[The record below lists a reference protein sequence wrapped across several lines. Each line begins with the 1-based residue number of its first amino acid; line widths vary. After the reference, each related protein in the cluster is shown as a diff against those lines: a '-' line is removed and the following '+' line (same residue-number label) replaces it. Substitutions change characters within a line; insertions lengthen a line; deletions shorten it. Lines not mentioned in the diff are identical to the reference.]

1 MENRKGS
8 GIFLGVVSV
17 ATLVVAIIGA
27 TFAYFSAS
35 VSSNEGAIG
44 ATAYEFDV
52 KVTEIK
58 MIQPGNVDNLG
69 GIIPMN
75 VNTQV
80 SGKGMLLYALNDE
93 EKKCV
98 DSNNYQVCAL
108 YEATLSNGGS
118 QEVTLNLTVK
128 TDTNVAGSGGEA
140 FSDLTFQALTKN
152 TENTETIGT
161 YSLNGTAK
169 TLKTTP
175 GESVDIENVSINV
188 PAKTTDY
195 KHYFV
200 VYLNEPRNEADND
213 EKDQS
218 KQMGAKYTGSLVYT
232 TSQGGNRLT
241 GTFRVGA

>member
-80 SGKGMLLYALNDE
+80 SGKGMLLYALNDATN
-93 EKKCV
+93 KCV

-118 QEVTLNLTVK
+118 KAVTLNLTVK
-128 TDTNVAGSGGEA
+128 TDTNVAGSGGEV
-140 FSDLTFQALTKN
+140 FSDLTFQALT
-152 TENTETIGT
+152 ENTGT
-161 YSLNGTAK
+161 YSLNGAAK
-169 TLKTTP
+169 TLMTKA
-175 GESVDIENVSINV
+175 GQSVDIENVSINV

-200 VYLNEPRNEADND
+200 VYLNEPRNEENTD

-232 TSQGGNRLT
+232 TSQGGNTLT
-241 GTFRVGA
+241 GTFNVGA

>member
-35 VSSNEGAIG
+35 ASSNEGAIG
-44 ATAYEFDV
+44 ATAYEFNV
-52 KVTEIK
+52 KVTNIK
-58 MIQPGNVDNLG
+58 MIQPENVDKLG

-80 SGKGMLLYALNDE
+80 SGKGMLLYALNDAT
-93 EKKCV
+93 KKCV

-118 QEVTLNLTVK
+118 QAVTLNLAVM
-128 TDTNVAGSGGEA
+128 TDTNEAGSGGEA
-140 FSDLTFQALTKN
+140 FSDLTFQALT
-152 TENTETIGT
+152 ENTGT
-161 YSLNGTAK
+161 YSLNGAAQTLMTTA
-169 TLKTTP
+169 
-175 GESVDIENVSINV
+175 GQSVNIENVSITI

-200 VYLNEPRNEADND
+200 VYLNEPRNEENTA

-218 KQMGAKYTGSLVYT
+218 KQMGAKYTGSLIYT

-241 GTFRVGA
+241 GTFNVGV

>member
-35 VSSNEGAIG
+35 VSSNEGAIS

-58 MIQPGNVDNLG
+58 MIQPGNADNLG

-80 SGKGMLLYALNDE
+80 SGKGMLLYALNDATN
-93 EKKCV
+93 KCV

-118 QEVTLNLTVK
+118 KAVTLNLAVK
-128 TDTNVAGSGGEA
+128 TDTNEAGSGGEA
-140 FSDLTFQALTKN
+140 FSDLTFQALN
-152 TENTETIGT
+152 ENTGT
-161 YSLNGTAK
+161 YSLNGAAK
-169 TLKTTP
+169 TLMTKT
-175 GESVDIENVSINV
+175 GESVDIENVSVTV

-200 VYLNEPRNEADND
+200 VYLNEPRNEEDTA

-241 GTFRVGA
+241 GTFNVGA

>member
-1 MENRKGS
+1 MENKKGS

-35 VSSNEGAIG
+35 VSSNERAIG

-52 KVTEIK
+52 KVTNIK
-58 MIQPGNVDNLG
+58 MIQPENVDSLG

-80 SGKGMLLYALNDE
+80 SGKGMLLYALNDAT
-93 EKKCV
+93 KKCV
-98 DSNNYQVCAL
+98 DTNNYQVCAL

-118 QEVTLNLTVK
+118 KAVTLNLAVK
-128 TDTNVAGSGGEA
+128 TDTNEAGSGGEV
-140 FSDLTFQALTKN
+140 FSDLTFQALT
-152 TENTETIGT
+152 ENTGT
-161 YSLNGTAK
+161 YSLDGAAE
-169 TLKTTP
+169 TLMKVA
-175 GESVDIENVSINV
+175 GQSVDIKNVSVTV

-200 VYLNEPRNEADND
+200 VYLNEPRNEENTA

-241 GTFRVGA
+241 GTFNVGA

>member
-35 VSSNEGAIG
+35 VSSNEGAIS

-80 SGKGMLLYALNDE
+80 DGKGMLLYALNDAAQ
-93 EKKCV
+93 KCV

-118 QEVTLNLTVK
+118 QAVTLNLTVK
-128 TDTNVAGSGGEA
+128 TNTNEAGSGGEA
-140 FSDLTFQALTKN
+140 FSDLTFQALT
-152 TENTETIGT
+152 ENTGT

-169 TLKTTP
+169 TLKTAP
-175 GESVDIENVSINV
+175 GESVDIENVSITI
-188 PAKTTDY
+188 PEKTPEY

-200 VYLNEPRNEADND
+200 VYLNEPRNEEDTA

-218 KQMGAKYTGSLVYT
+218 KQMGAKYTGSLIYT

-241 GTFRVGA
+241 GTFNVGA

>member
-1 MENRKGS
+1 MENKKGS

-52 KVTEIK
+52 KVTNIK
-58 MIQPGNVDNLG
+58 MIQPGDVNSLG

-80 SGKGMLLYALNDE
+80 SGKGMLLYALNDATQ
-93 EKKCV
+93 KCV
-98 DSNNYQVCAL
+98 DTNNYQVCAL

-118 QEVTLNLTVK
+118 QDVTLNLAVM
-128 TDTNVAGSGGEA
+128 TDTNEAGSGGEA
-140 FSDLTFQALTKN
+140 FSDLTFQALT
-152 TENTETIGT
+152 ENTGT

-169 TLKTTP
+169 TLKTAP
-175 GESVDIENVSINV
+175 GESVDIENVSITI
-188 PAKTTDY
+188 PEKTPEY

-200 VYLNEPRNEADND
+200 VYLNEPRNNEDTG

-241 GTFRVGA
+241 GTFNVGV

>member
-1 MENRKGS
+1 MENKKGS

-35 VSSNEGAIG
+35 ASSNEGAIG
-44 ATAYEFDV
+44 ATAYEFNV
-52 KVTEIK
+52 KVTNIK

-80 SGKGMLLYALNDE
+80 SGKGMLLYALNDAAQ
-93 EKKCV
+93 KCV

-118 QEVTLNLTVK
+118 KAVTLNLAVK
-128 TDTNVAGSGGEA
+128 TDTNEAGSGGEA
-140 FSDLTFQALTKN
+140 FSDLTFQALN
-152 TENTETIGT
+152 GT
-161 YSLNGTAK
+161 TDAYTLNGDAK
-169 TLKTTP
+169 TLMTTA
-175 GESVDIENVSINV
+175 GQSVDITGVTVNIPE
-188 PAKTTDY
+188 KTTDY

-200 VYLNEPRNEADND
+200 VYLNEPRNEENTD

-232 TSQGGNRLT
+232 TSQGGNTLT
-241 GTFRVGA
+241 GTFKVGP

>member
-1 MENRKGS
+1 MENKKGS

-35 VSSNEGAIG
+35 ASSEKEAIG
-44 ATAYEFDV
+44 ATAYEFNV
-52 KVTEIK
+52 KVTNIK

-80 SGKGMLLYALNDE
+80 SGKGMLLYALNDAT
-93 EKKCV
+93 KKCV
-98 DSNNYQVCAL
+98 DTNNYQVCAL

-118 QEVTLNLTVK
+118 KDVTLNLAVK
-128 TDTNVAGSGGEA
+128 TDTNEAGSGGEV
-140 FSDLTFQALTKN
+140 FSDLTFQALT
-152 TENTETIGT
+152 ENTGT
-161 YSLNGTAK
+161 YSLDGAAE
-169 TLKTTP
+169 TLMKVA
-175 GESVDIENVSINV
+175 GQSVDIKNVSVTV

-200 VYLNEPRNEADND
+200 VYLNEPRNEENTA

-218 KQMGAKYTGSLVYT
+218 KQMGAKYTGSLIYT

-241 GTFRVGA
+241 GTFNVGV

>member
-1 MENRKGS
+1 MENKKGS

-35 VSSNEGAIG
+35 VSSNEEAIG

-52 KVTEIK
+52 KVTNIK
-58 MIQPGNVDNLG
+58 MIQPENVDSLG

-80 SGKGMLLYALNDE
+80 SGKGMLLYALNDATN
-93 EKKCV
+93 KCV

-118 QEVTLNLTVK
+118 KAVTLNLAVK
-128 TDTNVAGSGGEA
+128 TDTNEAGSGGEA
-140 FSDLTFQALTKN
+140 FSDLTFQALT
-152 TENTETIGT
+152 ENTGT
-161 YSLNGTAK
+161 YSLDGAAQ
-169 TLKTTP
+169 TLMKVA
-175 GESVDIENVSINV
+175 GQSVDIENVSVTV

-200 VYLNEPRNEADND
+200 VYLNEPRNNEDTD

-241 GTFRVGA
+241 GTFNVGV

>member
-80 SGKGMLLYALNDE
+80 SGKGMLLYALNDAT
-93 EKKCV
+93 KKCV
-98 DSNNYQVCAL
+98 DTNDYQVCAL

-118 QEVTLNLTVK
+118 QDVTLNLTVK

-140 FSDLTFQALTKN
+140 FSDLTFQALT
-152 TENTETIGT
+152 ENTGT

-169 TLKTTP
+169 TLKTAP
-175 GESVDIENVSINV
+175 GESVDIENVSITI

-200 VYLNEPRNEADND
+200 VYLNEPRNNEDTA

-241 GTFRVGA
+241 GTFNVGA

>member
-1 MENRKGS
+1 MENKKGS

-35 VSSNEGAIG
+35 ASSNEGAIG
-44 ATAYEFDV
+44 ATAYEFNV
-52 KVTEIK
+52 KVTNIK

-80 SGKGMLLYALNDE
+80 SGKGMLLYALNDAAQ
-93 EKKCV
+93 KCV

-118 QEVTLNLTVK
+118 KAVTLNLAVK
-128 TDTNVAGSGGEA
+128 TDTNEAGSGGEA
-140 FSDLTFQALTKN
+140 FSDLTFQALN
-152 TENTETIGT
+152 GT
-161 YSLNGTAK
+161 TDAYTLNGDAK
-169 TLKTTP
+169 TLMTTA
-175 GESVDIENVSINV
+175 GQSVDITGVTVNI

-200 VYLNEPRNEADND
+200 VYLNEPRNNEDTGG
-213 EKDQS
+213 KDQS

-232 TSQGGNRLT
+232 TSQGGNTLT
-241 GTFRVGA
+241 GTFNVGA

>member
-1 MENRKGS
+1 MENKKGS

-52 KVTEIK
+52 KVTNIK
-58 MIQPGNVDNLG
+58 MIQPENVDSLG

-80 SGKGMLLYALNDE
+80 SGKGMLLYALNDATN
-93 EKKCV
+93 KCV

-118 QEVTLNLTVK
+118 KDVTLNLAVK
-128 TDTNVAGSGGEA
+128 TDTNEAGSGGEV
-140 FSDLTFQALTKN
+140 FSDLTFQALT
-152 TENTETIGT
+152 ENTGT
-161 YSLNGTAK
+161 YSLDGAAE
-169 TLKTTP
+169 TLMKVA
-175 GESVDIENVSINV
+175 GQSVDIKNVSVTV

-200 VYLNEPRNEADND
+200 VYLNEPRNNEDTDA
-213 EKDQS
+213 KDQS
-218 KQMGAKYTGSLVYT
+218 KQMGAKYTGSLIYT

-241 GTFRVGA
+241 GTFNVGA

>member
-52 KVTEIK
+52 KVTNIK
-58 MIQPGNVDNLG
+58 MIQPENVDSLG

-80 SGKGMLLYALNDE
+80 SGKGMLLYALNDAAQ
-93 EKKCV
+93 KCV

-118 QEVTLNLTVK
+118 KAVTLNLAVK
-128 TDTNVAGSGGEA
+128 TDTNEAGSGGEV
-140 FSDLTFQALTKN
+140 FSDLTFQALT
-152 TENTETIGT
+152 ENTGT
-161 YSLNGTAK
+161 YSLNGAAE
-169 TLKTTP
+169 TLMKVA
-175 GESVDIENVSINV
+175 GQSVDIKNVSVTV
-188 PAKTTDY
+188 PAKTPDY

-200 VYLNEPRNEADND
+200 VYLNEPRNNEDTD

-218 KQMGAKYTGSLVYT
+218 KQMGAKYTGSLIYT

-241 GTFRVGA
+241 GTFNVGA

>member
-35 VSSNEGAIG
+35 VSSNEGTIG

-58 MIQPGNVDNLG
+58 MIQPGNLDNLG

-80 SGKGMLLYALNDE
+80 SGKGMLLYALNDATN
-93 EKKCV
+93 KCV

-118 QEVTLNLTVK
+118 KAVTLNLAVK
-128 TDTNVAGSGGEA
+128 TDTNEAGSGGEV
-140 FSDLTFQALTKN
+140 FSDLTFQALA
-152 TENTETIGT
+152 ENTGT

-175 GESVDIENVSINV
+175 GESVDIENVSITV

-200 VYLNEPRNEADND
+200 VYLNEPRNNEDTD

-218 KQMGAKYTGSLVYT
+218 KQMGAKYTGSLIYT

-241 GTFRVGA
+241 GTFNVGV

>member
-35 VSSNEGAIG
+35 VSSNEGAIS

-58 MIQPGNVDNLG
+58 MIQPGSVDNLG

-80 SGKGMLLYALNDE
+80 SGKGMLLYALNDATN
-93 EKKCV
+93 KCV
-98 DSNNYQVCAL
+98 DTNNYQVCAL

-118 QEVTLNLTVK
+118 KAVTLNLAVK
-128 TDTNVAGSGGEA
+128 TDTNEAGSGGEA
-140 FSDLTFQALTKN
+140 FSDLTFQALN
-152 TENTETIGT
+152 ENTGT
-161 YSLNGTAK
+161 YSLNGAAK
-169 TLKTTP
+169 TLMTKA
-175 GESVDIENVSINV
+175 GESVDIENVSVTI

-200 VYLNEPRNEADND
+200 VYLNEPRNNEDTD

-241 GTFRVGA
+241 GTFNVGA

>member
-1 MENRKGS
+1 MENKKGS

-35 VSSNEGAIG
+35 VSSNEGTIG

-52 KVTEIK
+52 KVTNIK
-58 MIQPGNVDNLG
+58 MIQPENVDSLG

-80 SGKGMLLYALNDE
+80 SGKGMLLYALNDAT
-93 EKKCV
+93 KKCV
-98 DSNNYQVCAL
+98 DTNNYQVCAL

-118 QEVTLNLTVK
+118 KDVTLNLAVK
-128 TDTNVAGSGGEA
+128 TDTNEAGSGGEA
-140 FSDLTFQALTKN
+140 FSDLTFQALT
-152 TENTETIGT
+152 ENTGT
-161 YSLNGTAK
+161 YSLNGAAQ
-169 TLKTTP
+169 TLMTKA
-175 GESVDIENVSINV
+175 GQSVDIENVSVTV

-200 VYLNEPRNEADND
+200 VYLNEPRNEGDTD

-241 GTFRVGA
+241 GTFNVGA

>member
-35 VSSNEGAIG
+35 ASSEEGAIG
-44 ATAYEFDV
+44 ATAYEFNV

-58 MIQPGNVDNLG
+58 MIQPGNVDDLG

-80 SGKGMLLYALNDE
+80 SGKGMLLYALNDAAQ
-93 EKKCV
+93 KCV

-118 QEVTLNLTVK
+118 QDVTLKLAVK
-128 TDTNVAGSGGEA
+128 TDTNEAGSGGEV

-161 YSLNGTAK
+161 YSLNGAAK
-169 TLKTTP
+169 TLMKVA
-175 GESVDIENVSINV
+175 GQSVDIENVSITI
-188 PAKTTDY
+188 PAGVVDY

-200 VYLNEPRNEADND
+200 VYLNEPRNEEDTA

-218 KQMGAKYTGSLVYT
+218 KQMGAKYTGSLIYT

-241 GTFRVGA
+241 GTFNVGV

>member
-1 MENRKGS
+1 MENKKGS

-52 KVTEIK
+52 KVTNIK
-58 MIQPGNVDNLG
+58 MIQPENVNSLG

-80 SGKGMLLYALNDE
+80 SGKGMLLYALNDATH
-93 EKKCV
+93 KCV

-118 QEVTLNLTVK
+118 KDVTLNLAVK
-128 TDTNVAGSGGEA
+128 TDTNEAGSGGEA
-140 FSDLTFQALTKN
+140 FSDLTFQALT
-152 TENTETIGT
+152 ENTGT

-169 TLKTTP
+169 TLMTTA
-175 GESVDIENVSINV
+175 GQSVDIENVSVTI

-200 VYLNEPRNEADND
+200 VYLNEPRNNEDTD

-241 GTFRVGA
+241 GTFRVGV

>member
-1 MENRKGS
+1 MNENKKGS
-8 GIFLGVVSV
+8 TLYVALGV

-52 KVTEIK
+52 QITDIK
-58 MIQPGNVDNLG
+58 MIQPENVNSLG

-80 SGKGMLLYALNDE
+80 DGKGMLLYALNDAAQ
-93 EKKCV
+93 KCV

-118 QEVTLNLTVK
+118 QDVTLNLAVK
-128 TDTNVAGSGGEA
+128 TDTNEAGSGGEA
-140 FSDLTFQALTKN
+140 FSDLTFQALT
-152 TENTETIGT
+152 ETTGT
-161 YSLNGTAK
+161 YSLNGAAK
-169 TLKTTP
+169 TLMATA
-175 GESVDIENVSINV
+175 GQSVDIENVSVTI
-188 PAKTTDY
+188 PAEATAY

-200 VYLNEPRNEADND
+200 VYLNEPRNIEDTD

-241 GTFRVGA
+241 GTFNVGA

>member
-1 MENRKGS
+1 MENKKGS

-35 VSSNEGAIG
+35 VSSNERAIG

-52 KVTEIK
+52 KVTNIK
-58 MIQPGNVDNLG
+58 MIQPENVDSLG

-80 SGKGMLLYALNDE
+80 SGKGMLLYALNDAT
-93 EKKCV
+93 KKCV
-98 DSNNYQVCAL
+98 DTNNYQVCAL

-118 QEVTLNLTVK
+118 KAVTLNLAVK
-128 TDTNVAGSGGEA
+128 TDTNEAGSGGEV
-140 FSDLTFQALTKN
+140 FSDLTFQALT
-152 TENTETIGT
+152 ENTGT
-161 YSLNGTAK
+161 YSLDGAAE
-169 TLKTTP
+169 TLMKVA
-175 GESVDIENVSINV
+175 GQSVDIKNVSVTV
-188 PAKTTDY
+188 PAETTDY

-200 VYLNEPRNEADND
+200 VYLNEPRNEENTA

-241 GTFRVGA
+241 GTFNVGA

>member
-35 VSSNEGAIG
+35 ASSEEGAIG
-44 ATAYEFDV
+44 ATAYEFNV
-52 KVTEIK
+52 KVTNIK

-80 SGKGMLLYALNDE
+80 SGKGMLLYALNDATN
-93 EKKCV
+93 KCV

-118 QEVTLNLTVK
+118 KAVTLNLAVK
-128 TDTNVAGSGGEA
+128 TDTNEAGSGGEA
-140 FSDLTFQALTKN
+140 FSDLTFQALT
-152 TENTETIGT
+152 ENTGT

-169 TLKTTP
+169 TLKTAP

-188 PAKTTDY
+188 PAKTPEY

-200 VYLNEPRNEADND
+200 VYLNEPRNNEDTDA
-213 EKDQS
+213 KDQS

-241 GTFRVGA
+241 GTFNVGA

>member
-35 VSSNEGAIG
+35 VSSNEGTIG

-52 KVTEIK
+52 KVTNIK
-58 MIQPGNVDNLG
+58 MIQPENVDKLG

-80 SGKGMLLYALNDE
+80 SGKGMLLYALNDATN
-93 EKKCV
+93 KCV

-118 QEVTLNLTVK
+118 KAVTLNLAVK
-128 TDTNVAGSGGEA
+128 TDTNEAGSGGEA
-140 FSDLTFQALTKN
+140 FSDLTFQALN
-152 TENTETIGT
+152 ENTGT
-161 YSLNGTAK
+161 YSLNGAAK
-169 TLKTTP
+169 TLMTKT
-175 GESVDIENVSINV
+175 GESVDITGVTVNI

-200 VYLNEPRNEADND
+200 VYLNEPRNNDDTD

-218 KQMGAKYTGSLVYT
+218 KQMGAKYTGSLIYT

-241 GTFRVGA
+241 GTFNVGA

>member
-1 MENRKGS
+1 MENKKGS

-35 VSSNEGAIG
+35 ASSEKGAIG

-80 SGKGMLLYALNDE
+80 SGKGMLLYALNDAAQ
-93 EKKCV
+93 KCV

-118 QEVTLNLTVK
+118 KAVTLNLAVK
-128 TDTNVAGSGGEA
+128 TDTNEAGSGGEA
-140 FSDLTFQALTKN
+140 FSDLTFQALT
-152 TENTETIGT
+152 ENTGT
-161 YSLNGTAK
+161 YSLNGAAK
-169 TLKTTP
+169 TLMTKA
-175 GESVDIENVSINV
+175 GQSVDIENVSVTI
-188 PAKTTDY
+188 PAETPEY

-200 VYLNEPRNEADND
+200 VYLNEPRNNDDTD

>member
-35 VSSNEGAIG
+35 ASSEEGAIG
-44 ATAYEFDV
+44 ATAYEFNV
-52 KVTEIK
+52 KVTNIK

-80 SGKGMLLYALNDE
+80 SGKGMLLYALNDATN
-93 EKKCV
+93 KCV

-118 QEVTLNLTVK
+118 KAVTLNLAVK
-128 TDTNVAGSGGEA
+128 TDTNEAGSGGEA
-140 FSDLTFQALTKN
+140 FSDLTFQALT
-152 TENTETIGT
+152 ENTGT

-169 TLKTTP
+169 TLKTAP
-175 GESVDIENVSINV
+175 GESVDIENVSVTI

-200 VYLNEPRNEADND
+200 VYLNEPRNNEDTD

-241 GTFRVGA
+241 GTFRVGV

>member
-35 VSSNEGAIG
+35 VSSNERAIG

-80 SGKGMLLYALNDE
+80 SGKGMLLYALNDATN
-93 EKKCV
+93 KCV

-118 QEVTLNLTVK
+118 QDVTLNLAVM
-128 TDTNVAGSGGEA
+128 TDTNEAGSGGEA
-140 FSDLTFQALTKN
+140 FSDLTFQALT
-152 TENTETIGT
+152 ENTGT
-161 YSLNGTAK
+161 YSLNGAAQTLMTTA
-169 TLKTTP
+169 
-175 GESVDIENVSINV
+175 GQSVNIENVSITI

-200 VYLNEPRNEADND
+200 VYLNEPRNNEDTD

-241 GTFRVGA
+241 GTFNVGA

>member
-1 MENRKGS
+1 MENKKGS

-52 KVTEIK
+52 KVTNIK

-80 SGKGMLLYALNDE
+80 SGKGMLLYALNDATQ
-93 EKKCV
+93 KCV

-118 QEVTLNLTVK
+118 QDVTLNLAVM
-128 TDTNVAGSGGEA
+128 TDTNEAGSGGEA
-140 FSDLTFQALTKN
+140 FSDLTFQALT
-152 TENTETIGT
+152 ENTGT
-161 YSLNGTAK
+161 YSLDGAAE
-169 TLKTTP
+169 TLMKVA
-175 GESVDIENVSINV
+175 GQSVDIKNVSVTV

-200 VYLNEPRNEADND
+200 VYLNEPRNEEDTA

-218 KQMGAKYTGSLVYT
+218 KQMGAKYTGSLIYT

-241 GTFRVGA
+241 GTFNVGA

>member
-52 KVTEIK
+52 KVTNIK
-58 MIQPGNVDNLG
+58 MIQPENVNSLG

-80 SGKGMLLYALNDE
+80 SGKGMLLYALNDAAQ
-93 EKKCV
+93 KCV
-98 DSNNYQVCAL
+98 DSNKYQVCAL

-118 QEVTLNLTVK
+118 KAVTLNLAVK
-128 TDTNVAGSGGEA
+128 TDTNEAGSGGEV
-140 FSDLTFQALTKN
+140 FSDLTFQALT
-152 TENTETIGT
+152 ENTGT
-161 YSLNGTAK
+161 YSLDGAAE
-169 TLKTTP
+169 TLMKVA
-175 GESVDIENVSINV
+175 GQSVDIKNVSVTV
-188 PAKTTDY
+188 PAKTPDY

-200 VYLNEPRNEADND
+200 VYLNEPRNNEDTD

-218 KQMGAKYTGSLVYT
+218 KQMGAKYTGSLIYT

-241 GTFRVGA
+241 GTFNVGA

>member
-1 MENRKGS
+1 MENKKGS

-52 KVTEIK
+52 KVTNIK
-58 MIQPGNVDNLG
+58 MIQPENVDSLG

-80 SGKGMLLYALNDE
+80 SGKGMLLYALNDAT
-93 EKKCV
+93 KKCV
-98 DSNNYQVCAL
+98 DTNNYQVCAL

-118 QEVTLNLTVK
+118 KDVTLNLAVK
-128 TDTNVAGSGGEA
+128 TDTNEAGSGGEV
-140 FSDLTFQALTKN
+140 FSDLTFQALT
-152 TENTETIGT
+152 ENTGT
-161 YSLNGTAK
+161 YSLDGAAE
-169 TLKTTP
+169 TLMKVA
-175 GESVDIENVSINV
+175 GQSVDIKNVSVTV

-200 VYLNEPRNEADND
+200 VYLNEPRNNEDTD

-241 GTFRVGA
+241 GTFNVGA

>member
-1 MENRKGS
+1 MENKKGS

-35 VSSNEGAIG
+35 VSSEKGAIG
-44 ATAYEFDV
+44 ATAYEFNV
-52 KVTEIK
+52 KVTNIK
-58 MIQPGNVDNLG
+58 MIQPENVDNLG

-80 SGKGMLLYALNDE
+80 SGKGMLLYALNDAAQ
-93 EKKCV
+93 KCV

-118 QEVTLNLTVK
+118 QDVTLNLAVM
-128 TDTNVAGSGGEA
+128 TDTNEAGSGGEA
-140 FSDLTFQALTKN
+140 FSDLTFQALT
-152 TENTETIGT
+152 ENTGT
-161 YSLNGTAK
+161 YSLNGAAE
-169 TLKTTP
+169 TLMKVA
-175 GESVDIENVSINV
+175 GQSVDIKNVSVTV
-188 PAKTTDY
+188 PAKTPDY

-200 VYLNEPRNEADND
+200 VYLNEPRNNEDTD

-218 KQMGAKYTGSLVYT
+218 KQMGAKYTGSLIYT

-241 GTFRVGA
+241 GTFNVGA

>member
-80 SGKGMLLYALNDE
+80 SGKGMLLYALNDAT
-93 EKKCV
+93 KKCV
-98 DSNNYQVCAL
+98 DTNDYQVCAL

-118 QEVTLNLTVK
+118 QDVTLNLAVM
-128 TDTNVAGSGGEA
+128 TDTNEAGSGGEA
-140 FSDLTFQALTKN
+140 FSDLTFQALT
-152 TENTETIGT
+152 ENTGT
-161 YSLNGTAK
+161 YSLNGAAE
-169 TLKTTP
+169 TLMKVA
-175 GESVDIENVSINV
+175 GQSVDIKNVSVTV

-200 VYLNEPRNEADND
+200 VYLNEPRNNEDTD

-241 GTFRVGA
+241 GTFNVGA

>member
-1 MENRKGS
+1 MENKKGS

-35 VSSNEGAIG
+35 ASSEEGAIG
-44 ATAYEFDV
+44 ATAYEFNV
-52 KVTEIK
+52 KVTNIK

-80 SGKGMLLYALNDE
+80 SGKGMLLYALNDATN
-93 EKKCV
+93 KCV

-118 QEVTLNLTVK
+118 KAVTLNLAVK
-128 TDTNVAGSGGEA
+128 TDTNEAGSGGEA
-140 FSDLTFQALTKN
+140 FSDLTFQALT
-152 TENTETIGT
+152 ENTGT
-161 YSLNGTAK
+161 YSLNGAAQTLMTTA
-169 TLKTTP
+169 
-175 GESVDIENVSINV
+175 GQSVNIENVSITI

-200 VYLNEPRNEADND
+200 VYLNEPRNEENTD

-218 KQMGAKYTGSLVYT
+218 KQMGAKYTGSLIYT

-241 GTFRVGA
+241 GTFNVGA

>member
-35 VSSNEGAIG
+35 ASSEEGAIG
-44 ATAYEFDV
+44 ATAYEFNV
-52 KVTEIK
+52 KVTNIK

-80 SGKGMLLYALNDE
+80 SGKGMLLYALNDATN
-93 EKKCV
+93 KCV

-118 QEVTLNLTVK
+118 KAVTLNLAVK
-128 TDTNVAGSGGEA
+128 TDTNEAGSGGEV
-140 FSDLTFQALTKN
+140 FSDLTFQALT
-152 TENTETIGT
+152 ENTGT

-169 TLKTTP
+169 TLKTAP

-188 PAKTTDY
+188 PAKTPEY

-200 VYLNEPRNEADND
+200 VYLNEPRNNEDTDA
-213 EKDQS
+213 KDQS

-241 GTFRVGA
+241 GTFNVGA

>member
-52 KVTEIK
+52 KVTNIK
-58 MIQPGNVDNLG
+58 MIQPENVDSLG

-80 SGKGMLLYALNDE
+80 SGKGMLLYALNDAAQ
-93 EKKCV
+93 KCV

-118 QEVTLNLTVK
+118 KAVTLNLAVK
-128 TDTNVAGSGGEA
+128 TDTNEAGSGGEV
-140 FSDLTFQALTKN
+140 FSDLTFQALT
-152 TENTETIGT
+152 ENTGT
-161 YSLNGTAK
+161 YSLDGAAE
-169 TLKTTP
+169 TLMKVA
-175 GESVDIENVSINV
+175 GQSVDIKNVSVTV
-188 PAKTTDY
+188 PAKTPDY

-200 VYLNEPRNEADND
+200 VYLNEPRNNEDTD

-218 KQMGAKYTGSLVYT
+218 KQMGAKYTGSLIYT

-241 GTFRVGA
+241 GTFNVGA

>member
-1 MENRKGS
+1 MENKKGS

-35 VSSNEGAIG
+35 VSSNEGAIS

-80 SGKGMLLYALNDE
+80 SGKGMLLYALNDAAQ
-93 EKKCV
+93 KCV

-118 QEVTLNLTVK
+118 QAVTLNLAVM
-128 TDTNVAGSGGEA
+128 TDTNEAGSGGEA
-140 FSDLTFQALTKN
+140 FSDLTFQALT
-152 TENTETIGT
+152 ETTGT

-175 GESVDIENVSINV
+175 GESVDIENVSITI

-200 VYLNEPRNEADND
+200 GYLNEPRNNEDTD

-241 GTFRVGA
+241 GTFNVGA